1 MQSHNGASVA
11 SSKASTGLISAMR
24 GVVCFGESSGPSS
37 AAANSHS
44 TRVCGIASF
53 IAAIQVSCCFAS
65 IALNFSCRCLEGVN
79 NLPCNNDSM
88 SYLDLLRLS
97 GEEIEMPKCSLLESE
112 TTSSQVAPFR

>member
-11 SSKASTGLISAMR
+11 SNKASTGLISAMR

-65 IALNFSCRCLEGVN
+65 IALNSRCLEGVN
-79 NLPCNNDSM
+79 NLPCKNDSM

-97 GEEIEMPKCSLLESE
+97 GEEIETPKCSLLESE